1 MLVPFCALSE
11 VELNINSSFKNV
23 LALLVSYVEI
33 SLVPEEEQEL
43 FDDCLLVLVIDLQ
56 NLMGDRV
63 LCVFQLEIGVCSAA
77 QQHF

>member
-1 MLVPFCALSE
+1 MLVPFCAFGE

-23 LALLVSYVEI
+23 LALLVCYAEI
-33 SLVPEEEQEL
+33 SLVLEEEQEL

-63 LCVFQLEIGVCSAA
+63 LCVFQLEIGVCSSA